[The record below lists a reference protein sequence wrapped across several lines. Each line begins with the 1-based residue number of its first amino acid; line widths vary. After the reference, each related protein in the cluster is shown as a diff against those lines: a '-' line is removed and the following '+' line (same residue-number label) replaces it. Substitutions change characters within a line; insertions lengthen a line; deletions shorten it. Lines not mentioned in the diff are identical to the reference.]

1 MSTNKD
7 KPFPSNPEIVTFRYR
22 GPNRRAASADD
33 GHRDQP
39 SGTVRFDDLGNP
51 VWEVR
56 VDIPRRRD
64 GDDTIDLL
72 KCLDNSLLSLEEDE
86 PGK

>member
-1 MSTNKD
+1 MSAKKD
-7 KPFPSNPEIVTFRYR
+7 DPFPSNPAIVTFRYR
-22 GPNRRAASADD
+22 GPDPRAEFSDD
-33 GHRDQP
+33 GLHGQP
-39 SGTVRFDDLGNP
+39 SGTVRFDDQGNP

-86 PGK
+86 PGV